1 MTLCR
6 MLRPALVYATVLSG
20 GAALTSCSAV
30 EGDANR
36 FESMAQHVADIRLD
50 GSAPASPHSAEQGHM
65 RPAISRAQPLKVELM
80 DPHDLWDARDGGLRG
95 AMGQIGNRVAEVAA
109 PAVADAVVQR
119 ASLRIAEEAP
129 MRLAIPVE
137 AAAVKSPSSHR
148 ESAARMVQLGAYSSP
163 AAARVAWSKMSGG
176 VAGHALV
183 GLSPVYEAV
192 EVNGR
197 SFTRLKIAAPASSA
211 AAICQ
216 AAAVSDPWCARR
228 A

>member
-1 MTLCR
+1 M
-6 MLRPALVYATVLSG
+6 
-20 GAALTSCSAV
+20 TSCSAV

-50 GSAPASPHSAEQGHM
+50 GSAPAASRSGEQAHM
-65 RPAISRAQPLKVELM
+65 RPAITAGPQPLKVELM
-80 DPHDLWDARDGGLRG
+80 DPHDLWNARDGGLRG
-95 AMGQIGNRVAEVAA
+95 AVGQIGSRVAEVAA
-109 PAVADAVVQR
+109 PVVAEAAVQR
-119 ASLRIAEEAP
+119 ASLRIAEAAP
-129 MRLAIPVE
+129 MRPAIQVE
-137 AAAVKSPSSHR
+137 PAQVASPALKSEPAV
-148 ESAARMVQLGAYSSP
+148 ARTIQLGAYSSP
-163 AAARVAWSKMSGG
+163 EAARVAWSKVSSG
-176 VAGHALV
+176 AARSALT

-197 SFTRLKIAAPASSA
+197 PFTRLKIAAPAASA